1 MRFLDTLD
9 LYLTEGKDP
18 YNLYPLD
25 YDADDGS
32 SFGVDIDGSDDS
44 VAKIIIKTIDGAPV
58 DALGGSY
65 DYDDVYADVEIQGD
79 TDDPKNLDLVSW
91 LVNKLIKLGY
101 DENTI
106 RIDGKVYYENDE
118 DKNALDLDDTDE
130 VEPSDEFDPSDDPSV
145 DLGDGNY
152 WAPDDD
158 AERDIDSGKDSIPST
173 VDADEPFDTDRFDI
187 DDKLSHPERT
197 NRQYKRDG
205 ELNNDDTVDDSETE
219 DYDGNFPKGEKKK
232 LHKGKK

>member
-32 SFGVDIDGSDDS
+32 SFGVDINGSDDS
-44 VAKIIIKTIDGAPV
+44 VAKIIIKTVDGAPV

-79 TDDPKNLDLVSW
+79 TNDPKNLDLVSW
-91 LVNKLIKLGY
+91 LVTKLKKLGY

-118 DKNALDLDDTDE
+118 DNDSLDLDDAYE
-130 VEPSDEFDPSDDPSV
+130 KEPSDEFDIGDDPSV
-145 DLGDGNY
+145 DLGDDDY
-152 WAPDDD
+152 VRPDDG
-158 AERDIDSGKDSIPST
+158 AERDVEAGKDSIPST
-173 VDADEPFDTDRFDI
+173 VDADEPFDTDKFDI
-187 DDKLSHPERT
+187 DD
-197 NRQYKRDG
+197 
-205 ELNNDDTVDDSETE
+205 DSETTDE
-219 DYDGNFPKGEKKK
+219 YRKKK
-232 LHKGKK
+232 LHKGEK